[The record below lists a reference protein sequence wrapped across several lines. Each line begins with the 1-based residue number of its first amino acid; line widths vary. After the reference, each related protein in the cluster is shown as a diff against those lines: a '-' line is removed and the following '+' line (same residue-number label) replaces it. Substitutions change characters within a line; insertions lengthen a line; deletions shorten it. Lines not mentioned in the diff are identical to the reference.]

1 MANASVYSSVMG
13 TPSTTY
19 WICPCEP
26 RTWMRPFWL
35 GMKPAADSSIAES
48 CFPGVALGSW
58 SRSTRQVDAS
68 ASQGVAHATS
78 SGGSEGALVEVVD
91 AVWSGAVEC
100 RVATV
105 GMAFLQVGRVVYW
118 VKSAPAA
125 FGQPLTVSL
134 SGHGHF
140 GGGWGESSLPLV
152 PVSVGGARAE
162 SCRMGAVATTTGV
175 PHVLCEVDG
184 AILFIVLMQGA
195 LARTGRCR
203 NWHLRLQAAALLPG
217 ELETLFTQRRAGVW
231 REPSGKAASDVA

>member
-1 MANASVYSSVMG
+1 MPQDCKTRSPSATLGACYACSSVV
-13 TPSTTY
+13 
-19 WICPCEP
+19 P
-26 RTWMRPFWL
+26 RLFELLQTHLPVAVPPER
-35 GMKPAADSSIAES
+35 
-48 CFPGVALGSW
+48 VALVGSW